1 MSAHPV
7 AQSDPSAVKISQA
20 FLNGDW
26 PLVERLCRQTLRKN
40 GMHLRAHQ
48 MLGFALKKQGQLDDA
63 VAAYTKGAA
72 LHPENAELLINY
84 AILLHEQGRSIDALP
99 VLEKVCALQP
109 NHPTAWLTYAQCC
122 YPLQLN
128 TKGLAAAEK
137 ALPLAQSLPDRLAAI
152 NQLAVHRRELGQVR
166 EAVRDCETAIALF
179 PKDITHHTN
188 RMLFIL
194 ADPDASP
201 QQVTTAALEC
211 AAVFEPPLKPH
222 WPDHAALRHGPW
234 RKLKIGFLSPDFRM
248 HAVMYFVEGLLAQL
262 DRRQFEVHAFYLS
275 PKNDDVTERVRCH
288 ADHFMKIYGKS
299 PEEQARAIQDAQI
312 DILIDLA
319 GYTGGNGLSA
329 MMLKPA
335 PLQVSWIGYPAT
347 TGLSAIDYKFT
358 DEVTD
363 PPGADDQYS
372 ERLYRL
378 PTIFCCYRPHSRRPL
393 WRYQPSYSVR
403 PTPALTNG
411 FITFGSCN
419 NLGKLTDEVLTLW
432 GRILAAVP
440 NSRLLIEGKS
450 LDQPAFLDDY
460 RARCARLGID
470 VDRLDLVPLDYRN
483 QYLTYHRIDIAL
495 DPFPLTGGTTSFDLL
510 WMGLPMVTME
520 GESFKSRMGTG
531 LLTYLGRTEWLA
543 KTDEEYLRIAQALA
557 ADPNALN
564 ALRMGLRREVER
576 SALMRED
583 IFNHHF
589 GEGLRVMWLQWLAQG
604 EHPDDIEAQSRLIES
619 WLPQAPPEWT
629 QAPELGVGLAPGQ
642 RVPLH
647 EAQKK
652 LEALLVKARQ
662 HPPAEARKAIQGGA
676 NEITVGQ
683 VMHRTWREVTEMAE
697 RILCAVPNDPV
708 ALSYLAEVEH
718 AHGHAD
724 FAVTY
729 LRYAQEALAAR
740 AME

>member
-1 MSAHPV
+1 MSVRPAAPP
-7 AQSDPSAVKISQA
+7 DPSTVKISQA
-20 FLNGDW
+20 FLKEDW
-26 PLVERLCRQTLRKN
+26 PLVERLCRQALRKN

-84 AILLHEQGRSIDALP
+84 AILLQEQGRAVDALP
-99 VLEKVCALQP
+99 LLEKTCALQP
-109 NHPTAWLTYAQCC
+109 NHPTAWLIYSQCC

-128 TKGLAAAEK
+128 TKGLEAAQK
-137 ALPLAQSLPDRLAAI
+137 ALPLAESLPDRLAVL
-152 NQLAVHRRELGQVR
+152 NQLAIHRRELGQIR
-166 EAVRDCETAIALF
+166 EAVRDCEAAIALYPGDF
-179 PKDITHHTN
+179 AHHTN
-188 RMLFIL
+188 RLLFIL
-194 ADPDASP
+194 ADPDASA
-201 QQVTTAALEC
+201 QQVKAAALEC
-211 AAVFEPPLKPH
+211 AAVFEPSLKPH

-248 HAVMYFVEGLLAQL
+248 HAVMYFVEGVLAQL
-262 DRRQFEVHAFYLS
+262 DRRQFEVSAFYLS

-288 ADHFMKIYGKS
+288 ADHFMKLNGKTA
-299 PEEQARAIQDAQI
+299 EEQAKAIQDAQI
-312 DILIDLA
+312 DILFDLA
-319 GYTGGNGLSA
+319 GYTGGNGLTA
-329 MMLKPA
+329 MLRKPA
-335 PLQVSWIGYPAT
+335 PLQVSWLGYPAS

-378 PTIFCCYRPHSRRPL
+378 PTLFCCYRPHSRSPL

-440 NSRLLIEGKS
+440 NSRLLIEGRS

-460 RARCARLGID
+460 RARCGRLGID
-470 VDRLDLVPLDYRN
+470 VDRLDLVPLEYRN

-531 LLTYLGRTEWLA
+531 LLSYLGRTDWLA
-543 KTDEEYLRIAQALA
+543 QTHEEYLSIAQALA

-564 ALRMGLRREVER
+564 TLRMGLRREVEQ
-576 SALMRED
+576 SVLMRED

-589 GEGLRVMWLQWLAQG
+589 GEGLRAMWLQWLAQG

-619 WLPQAPPEWT
+619 WLPQAPPEWA
-629 QAPELGVGLAPGQ
+629 QAPELEVGLAPGK

-652 LEALLVKARQ
+652 LEALLVKARL
-662 HPPAEARKAIQGGA
+662 HPPAEPRKAIQGGA
-676 NEITVGQ
+676 NEVTVGQ

-718 AHGHAD
+718 AHGHTE

-740 AME
+740 AMA